1 MIWRRNTLMLNI
13 LWYFLIY
20 AFIGWCI
27 EVIYAAV
34 KTGKFVNRGFLNG
47 PYCPIYGVG
56 VIIVIYLLDPVKNNV
71 FYMFLGSIF
80 IASTIELIGG
90 FALEKIFHQK
100 WWNYDDMPFNICG
113 YICPMF
119 SLVWGLACLIV
130 VDRIHPVIFSLV
142 NWIPQMV
149 SKVLLIIFAFLF
161 IIDLIATVK
170 SILKLN
176 KRLEII
182 DGITLK
188 IRETSNN
195 IGENIAMGAID
206 IVKKKDNL
214 EESFDI
220 KKEILKADLTEK
232 KGEHKKAL
240 VHRKQA
246 LNDLHNAN
254 REILEATH
262 FGEKRLLKAFSGLK
276 SIEHKDALE
285 KLRNSILNGLSAPK
299 KTEISSEKDRTDVEK

>member
-1 MIWRRNTLMLNI
+1 LILNI
-13 LWYFLIY
+13 CWYFFIY
-20 AFIGWCI
+20 AFLGWCT

-47 PYCPIYGVG
+47 PYCSIYGLG
-56 VIIVIYLLDPVKNNV
+56 VILVIYLLEPVKDNI

-80 IASTIELIGG
+80 ITSSIEFIGG

-119 SLVWGLACLIV
+119 SLVWGLACLVV
-130 VDRIHPVIFSLV
+130 VDRIHPVVLYLV
-142 NWIPQMV
+142 NWIPQMA
-149 SKVLLIIFAFLF
+149 SNVLLIIIASLF

-176 KRLEII
+176 KKLEII

-188 IRETSNN
+188 IRETSDN
-195 IGENIAMGAID
+195 IGENLAMGAIAV
-206 IVKKKDNL
+206 VKKKDDL
-214 EESFDI
+214 EESFEV
-220 KKEILKADLTEK
+220 KKEILKEDLSEM
-232 KGEHKKAL
+232 KGEHQKAL
-240 VHRKQA
+240 AHRKQA

-254 REILEATH
+254 REILEASP
-262 FGEKRLLKAFSGLK
+262 FGEKRLLKAFSELK

-285 KLRNSILNGLSAPK
+285 KLKNSMLKGFSAPK
-299 KTEISSEKDRTDVEK
+299 ETQTSSKKDRTDVEK